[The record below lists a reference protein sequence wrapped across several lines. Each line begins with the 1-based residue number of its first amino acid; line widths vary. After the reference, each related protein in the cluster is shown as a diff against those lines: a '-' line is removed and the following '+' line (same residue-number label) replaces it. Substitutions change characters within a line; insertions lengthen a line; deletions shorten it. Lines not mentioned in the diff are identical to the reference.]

1 VIHYKFNCPHC
12 GQKLEAAEDMLGTT
26 MDCPSCNGKFTV
38 PMPEPAPL
46 PCPQKPSPHH
56 IQKKQAVE
64 TNVKQGALSLR
75 KALSIRTANEL
86 IFALCRQ
93 QHRSSTE
100 RRYRDVI
107 SKKRMSKDR
116 TYKLRFPAGAG
127 YGKVG

>member
-1 VIHYKFNCPHC
+1 MIHYKFNCPHC

-26 MDCPSCNGKFTV
+26 MDCPSCNGKFT
-38 PMPEPAPL
+38 
-46 PCPQKPSPHH
+46 
-56 IQKKQAVE
+56 
-64 TNVKQGALSLR
+64 
-75 KALSIRTANEL
+75 ALSIRTANEL